1 MLLTLTP
8 PRSRFQRHVSFD
20 NFAAA
25 KPTEKNFPSLTLYA
39 KHKGYAFKRQS
50 RTFMVGV
57 DENEYSDIA
66 LQWLLDE
73 MVDEGDEV
81 ICVRVIEEDSKKLN
95 YRNLEEKQYQKEAQ
109 TLLDKIQSKNHVD
122 RAISITLELAVGN
135 LYKTFQRLVST
146 SWV

>member
-95 YRNLEEKQYQKEAQ
+95 YRNLEENSIRKKPKRCWTRY
-109 TLLDKIQSKNHVD
+109 N
-122 RAISITLELAVGN
+122 RRITLIG
-135 LYKTFQRLVST
+135 QSVSRW
-146 SWV
+146 SWQSEIFTRRSNGW